1 MKPTSAVAALLL
13 AALLAPAARADESL
27 GIQLVREAQAKM
39 AAGDTQGALDLLEQ
53 ARTEWAG
60 SPVVACTRGDALL
73 AAGRIDEA
81 LSEYDRALSG
91 PEAHHAHF
99 NRAVA
104 QDVAGEQALNQAGVP
119 ADVGALPDGPQP
131 EMLQSLQA
139 ARPRLEQARDDFLS
153 ALDLQDEPQA
163 RESVGALNR
172 RLDALAKIEDEL
184 RKRAEQDKQKDDQK
198 KDDKQGDDK
207 QDQKDQ
213 QDQQDQKDKSEDQ
226 QQKDQQPNPDGQPQD
241 NKPQD
246 QQQQDQPQ
254 QQDQQPQDQ
263 QQDDKPQDQQ
273 PQDQQDASAKDQQG
287 QPQSAREL
295 SEEEVQRLL
304 DKLARLEDEARQRQK
319 AREMAS
325 RRAVE
330 KDW

>member
-1 MKPTSAVAALLL
+1 MKSACVVAALLL

-53 ARTEWAG
+53 ARTEWTG

-104 QDVAGEQALNQAGVP
+104 EDKAGEEALDQAGVP
-119 ADVGALPDGPQP
+119 ADVAALPDGPQP
-131 EMLQSLQA
+131 EMLQALQA
-139 ARPRLEQARDDFLS
+139 ARPRLEAARDDFLS

-172 RLDALAKIEDEL
+172 RLDALKQIEDEL

-198 KDDKQGDDK
+198 KDDKQDK

-213 QDQQDQKDKSEDQ
+213 QDKQDKSQDQQQNQRQQQDQNGK
-226 QQKDQQPNPDGQPQD
+226 PQD
-241 NKPQD
+241 QPPQD
-246 QQQQDQPQ
+246 QQQPDQKQD
-254 QQDQQPQDQ
+254 QDQQP
-263 QQDDKPQDQQ
+263 Q
-273 PQDQQDASAKDQQG
+273 PQDQQDQNGPPPTDQQG
-287 QPQSAREL
+287 QPQPAHEL

-304 DKLARLEDEARQRQK
+304 DKLARLEEEARERQK
-319 AREMAS
+319 AREIAS

>member
-1 MKPTSAVAALLL
+1 MKPARAALLL

-39 AAGDTQGALDLLEQ
+39 AAGDTQDALDLLEQ

-60 SPVVACTRGDALL
+60 SPIVACTRGDALL

-91 PEAHHAHF
+91 PESHHAHF

-104 QDVAGEQALNQAGVP
+104 QDMAGEQALNEAGVP
-119 ADVGALPDGPQP
+119 ADVAALPDGPQP
-131 EMLQSLQA
+131 EMLQALQA

-163 RESVGALNR
+163 CESVGALNR
-172 RLDALAKIEDEL
+172 RLDALAQIEDEL
-184 RKRAEQDKQKDDQK
+184 RQRADQDKQQDDQK
-198 KDDKQGDDK
+198 QDDK
-207 QDQKDQ
+207 QDQQDPKDQ
-213 QDQQDQKDKSEDQ
+213 QDKSQDQQ
-226 QQKDQQPNPDGQPQD
+226 
-241 NKPQD
+241 QD
-246 QQQQDQPQ
+246 QQQQQDQNGQPQDQPPLDQPQPDQ
-254 QQDQQPQDQ
+254 QQDQDQ
-263 QQDDKPQDQQ
+263 KPQDQA
-273 PQDQQDASAKDQQG
+273 PQDQQDESTPQPADQQG
-287 QPQSAREL
+287 QPQPAHEL

-304 DKLARLEDEARQRQK
+304 DKLARLEEESRQRQK
-319 AREMAS
+319 AREIAS

>member
-1 MKPTSAVAALLL
+1 MKTASVVAALLL

-53 ARTEWAG
+53 ARTEWTG

-81 LSEYDRALSG
+81 LDEYDRALSG

-104 QDVAGEQALNQAGVP
+104 HDVAGEQQLNQAGVP
-119 ADVGALPDGPQP
+119 ADVAALPDGPQP
-131 EMLQSLQA
+131 EMLQALQS
-139 ARPRLEQARDDFLS
+139 ARPRLEQARDDFLT

-184 RKRAEQDKQKDDQK
+184 RKRADQDKPKDDQK
-198 KDDKQGDDK
+198 QDDKQDK

-213 QDQQDQKDKSEDQ
+213 QDKQDKSQDQQQDQ
-226 QQKDQQPNPDGQPQD
+226 QQKQDQQGQPQD
-241 NKPQD
+241 DKPQDQPPQD
-246 QQQQDQPQ
+246 QQQQPQ
-254 QQDQQPQDQ
+254 DQDQQ
-263 QQDDKPQDQQ
+263 PQDQQ
-273 PQDQQDASAKDQQG
+273 PQDQQDASSKDQQG
-287 QPQSAREL
+287 QPQPAREL
-295 SEEEVQRLL
+295 SEEEAQRLL
-304 DKLARLEDEARQRQK
+304 DKLARLEEEARERQK
-319 AREMAS
+319 AREIAS

>member
-1 MKPTSAVAALLL
+1 MRPASVVAALLL

-53 ARTEWAG
+53 ARTEWTG

-104 QDVAGEQALNQAGVP
+104 QDVAGEQQLNEAGVP
-119 ADVGALPDGPQP
+119 ADVAALPDGPQP
-131 EMLQSLQA
+131 EMLQALQA
-139 ARPRLEQARDDFLS
+139 ARPRLESARDDFLS

-184 RKRAEQDKQKDDQK
+184 RKRAEQDKPKDDQK
-198 KDDKQGDDK
+198 KDDKQDQKDQQK
-207 QDQKDQ
+207 DQKDQKDPSQDQKDKQQQDPNGQPQDQKPQDQPPQDQQQPDQ
-213 QDQQDQKDKSEDQ
+213 QDQQDQ
-226 QQKDQQPNPDGQPQD
+226 
-241 NKPQD
+241 KPQD
-246 QQQQDQPQ
+246 QQQQDQ
-254 QQDQQPQDQ
+254 
-263 QQDDKPQDQQ
+263 
-273 PQDQQDASAKDQQG
+273 QDASSRDQQG

-304 DKLARLEDEARQRQK
+304 DKLARLEDEARERQK
-319 AREMAS
+319 AREIAS